1 MGCRALQSSQW
12 WLWQWGRLTTRDTTG
27 DWVMRSTARVTTS
40 SSLKCRDQER
50 STMFLQL
57 HITQNGSIQI
67 LTRLGSSHVS
77 GGALVHSTS
86 LSALGHPHHIPST
99 HPHCPA
105 FCWYVWTGGI
115 SGTRFP
121 ALGRVQDRGLFRARQ
136 VPLPPMSESGCLPG
150 RGGLKVQGEQG
161 QQVQRGFTGCL
172 LGHLHHRDLPREQE
186 S

>member
-1 MGCRALQSSQW
+1 MQGFARLSVVALV
-12 WLWQWGRLTTRDTTG
+12 GRWLTTRDTTG

-40 SSLKCRDQER
+40 SCLKCRDQER
-50 STMFLQL
+50 STMFPQP
-57 HITQNGSIQI
+57 HIMQNSSIQI
-67 LTRLGSSHVS
+67 PTRLGSRHIS

-86 LSALGHPHHIPST
+86 LSALGHPHHIPSI

-105 FCWYVWTGGI
+105 FCWYVWIREI

-121 ALGRVQDRGLFRARQ
+121 ALGSVQDRGLFKAGH
-136 VPLPPMSESGCLPG
+136 VPLPPMHESVCLPG
-150 RGGLKVQGEQG
+150 RGCLKLQGEQG

-172 LGHLHHRDLPREQE
+172 LGHPHHRDLPKEQE